1 MNGLRSKSWRGRVGI
16 VCGIAGLLTATSAV
30 SAQQMDPNMKM
41 PMSMPMPMPM
51 SMATKKA
58 TAKKSTP
65 AATAKKKAATTA
77 TRKAAGVPKP
87 ASQDTTMPGMHMD
100 SPGMQPMPG
109 MTMPA
114 DHSTM
119 PGMAMP
125 ADHSTMPGMAMP
137 ADESSSMPGMAM
149 PVTQPREPIPILTD
163 ADRTAAV
170 PPVGGHTVHDNSI
183 QHYVLF
189 DRLEAW
195 NADKGAGQEWEGKAW
210 IGTDLNRV
218 WLRSEGQRLDNKTQ
232 DADLE
237 VLYGHSVAA
246 WWDVVAGV
254 RHDFKPGRSQDFA
267 AIGVMGMTPYK
278 YDVEATAY
286 IGQGGQTSARLQATY
301 DTLITGRL
309 ILQSLVEVNLF
320 GRNDARRGIGSGLS
334 MLESG
339 YRLRYEFTR
348 RFAPYIG
355 IVQERAFGKTA
366 GFRREEGNPTK
377 DTRLVA
383 GVRFWF

>member
-1 MNGLRSKSWRGRVGI
+1 MNGPRSKSWRGRVG
-16 VCGIAGLLTATSAV
+16 VGVFCGMAGLLTAPSIV

-41 PMSMPMPMPM
+41 PMSMPMPMAP
-51 SMATKKA
+51 KKA
-58 TAKKSTP
+58 AGKKAAPP
-65 AATAKKKAATTA
+65 ATLKKKAATKA
-77 TRKAAGVPKP
+77 TKKAAGVPKP
-87 ASQDTTMPGMHMD
+87 AAPASHDTTMPGMKMD
-100 SPGMQPMPG
+100 SSGMQ
-109 MTMPA
+109 A
-114 DHSTM
+114 M

-125 ADHSTMPGMAMP
+125 ADHSAMPGTAMPTDESSMSGMAM
-137 ADESSSMPGMAM
+137 SM
-149 PVTQPREPIPILTD
+149 PVTQPREPIPMLTD
-163 ADRTAAV
+163 ADRAAAV

-210 IGTDLNRV
+210 IGTDLNRA
-218 WLRSEGQRLDNKTQ
+218 WLRTEGQRLDSKTQ
-232 DADLE
+232 EADLE

-267 AIGVMGMTPYK
+267 AIGVMGKTPYK

-286 IGQGGQTSARLQATY
+286 LGQGGQTSARLQASY
-301 DTLITGRL
+301 EALFTGRL

-320 GRNDARRGIGSGLS
+320 GQNDPRRGIGSGLS
-334 MLESG
+334 TLETG

-355 IVQERAFGKTA
+355 IVQERAYGNTAAMRRADGKD
-366 GFRREEGNPTK
+366 TK

-383 GVRFWF
+383 GFRIWF

>member
-1 MNGLRSKSWRGRVGI
+1 MNGPRSKSWRGCVGMF
-16 VCGIAGLLTATSAV
+16 CGMACLLTATSVV

-41 PMSMPMPMPM
+41 TMPMPM
-51 SMATKKA
+51 A
-58 TAKKSTP
+58 
-65 AATAKKKAATTA
+65 
-77 TRKAAGVPKP
+77 PKP
-87 ASQDTTMPGMHMD
+87 ASAKKPVTSGVVKKKSATTTTRKATRLPKPAHDAAKHMDAADMQAMPGMAEPAEH
-100 SPGMQPMPG
+100 SSMPG
-109 MTMPA
+109 MTMPD
-114 DHSTM
+114 DHSSM

-125 ADHSTMPGMAMP
+125 ADHSSMPGMAMP
-137 ADESSSMPGMAM
+137 MPM
-149 PVTQPREPIPILTD
+149 PVTQPREPIPIVTD
-163 ADRTAAV
+163 ADRAAAV
-170 PPVGGHTVHDNSI
+170 PPVGGHTVHDNTI

-189 DRLEAW
+189 DRLEGW

-218 WLRSEGQRLDNKTQ
+218 WLRSEGQRLDNKLQ

-254 RHDFKPGRSQDFA
+254 RHDFKPGTSQDFA

-286 IGQGGQTSARLQATY
+286 IGQAGQTSARLQATY
-301 DTLITGRL
+301 DTLLTGRL
-309 ILQSLVEVNLF
+309 ILQSLFEVNLY
-320 GRNDARRGIGSGLS
+320 GHNDARRGIGSGLS
-334 MLESG
+334 TLKSG

-366 GFRREEGNPTK
+366 GFRREEGHPTK
-377 DTRLVA
+377 DTRFVA
-383 GVRFWF
+383 GIRIWF

>member
-1 MNGLRSKSWRGRVGI
+1 MNGPRSKSWRGRVG
-16 VCGIAGLLTATSAV
+16 VGVLCGMAGLLTAPSV
-30 SAQQMDPNMKM
+30 VLSQQMDPNMKM
-41 PMSMPMPMPM
+41 PMPMPMPV
-51 SMATKKA
+51 APKKT
-58 TAKKSTP
+58 TAKKVPPPS
-65 AATAKKKAATTA
+65 TAKKKAATAA
-77 TRKAAGVPKP
+77 TKKAAGAPKP
-87 ASQDTTMPGMHMD
+87 AAHDTTMPGMQMD
-100 SPGMQPMPG
+100 SSGMQPMPG
-109 MTMPA
+109 M
-114 DHSTM
+114 
-119 PGMAMP
+119 AMP
-125 ADHSTMPGMAMP
+125 AVHSAMPGMAMP
-137 ADESSSMPGMAM
+137 ADESSMPGMAMPM

-163 ADRTAAV
+163 ADRAAAV

-195 NADKGAGQEWEGKAW
+195 NADKGVGQEWEGKAW
-210 IGTDLNRV
+210 IGTDLNRA
-218 WLRSEGQRLDNKTQ
+218 WLRTEGQRLDNKTQ

-254 RHDFKPGRSQDFA
+254 RHDFKPGHSQDFA

-286 IGQGGQTSARLQATY
+286 IGQAGQTSARLQASY
-301 DTLITGRL
+301 EALFTGRL

-320 GRNDARRGIGSGLS
+320 GQNDPRRGIGSGLS
-334 MLESG
+334 TLETG

-348 RFAPYIG
+348 RVAPYIG

-366 GFRREEGNPTK
+366 AMRRDDGKNTK

-383 GVRFWF
+383 GIRIWF

>member
-1 MNGLRSKSWRGRVGI
+1 
-16 VCGIAGLLTATSAV
+16 
-30 SAQQMDPNMKM
+30 
-41 PMSMPMPMPM
+41 
-51 SMATKKA
+51 
-58 TAKKSTP
+58 
-65 AATAKKKAATTA
+65 
-77 TRKAAGVPKP
+77 
-87 ASQDTTMPGMHMD
+87 MPG
-100 SPGMQPMPG
+100 
-109 MTMPA
+109 
-114 DHSTM
+114 
-119 PGMAMP
+119 
-125 ADHSTMPGMAMP
+125 
-137 ADESSSMPGMAM
+137 M
-149 PVTQPREPIPILTD
+149 PVTQPREPIPIVTD
-163 ADRTAAV
+163 SDRAGAV

-183 QHYVLF
+183 QNYVLF
-189 DRLEAW
+189 DRLEGW
-195 NADKGAGQEWEGKAW
+195 NADKGAGQEWEAKAW

-254 RHDFKPGRSQDFA
+254 RHDFKSGRSQDFA

-286 IGQGGQTSARLQATY
+286 IGQGGQTSARLQTTY
-301 DTLITGRL
+301 ETLITGRL

-320 GRNDARRGIGSGLS
+320 GQNDARRGIGSGLS
-334 MLESG
+334 TLETG

-366 GFRREEGNPTK
+366 GYRRAEDNPTK

-383 GVRFWF
+383 GIRIWF

>member
-1 MNGLRSKSWRGRVGI
+1 MNAPQSKSWRGRVGMF
-16 VCGIAGLLTATSAV
+16 CGIAGLLTATSVV

-41 PMSMPMPMPM
+41 PMSMPMPMAP
-51 SMATKKA
+51 KKA
-58 TAKKSTP
+58 AAKKAAPP
-65 AATAKKKAATTA
+65 ATVKKKAATRV
-77 TRKAAGVPKP
+77 TRKAAGMPKP
-87 ASQDTTMPGMHMD
+87 TVQDTQDTTMPGMQMD

-109 MTMPA
+109 LAMPA
-114 DHSTM
+114 DHSAM

-125 ADHSTMPGMAMP
+125 ADQ
-137 ADESSSMPGMAM
+137 SSMPGMPM
-149 PVTQPREPIPILTD
+149 STPVTQPREPIPILTD
-163 ADRTAAV
+163 ADRAAAV

-210 IGTDLNRV
+210 IGTDLNRA
-218 WLRSEGQRLDNKTQ
+218 WLRTEGQRLDNKTQ

-267 AIGVMGMTPYK
+267 AIGVIGMTPYK

-301 DTLITGRL
+301 ETPITGRL

-320 GRNDARRGIGSGLS
+320 GHNDPRRGIGSGLGT
-334 MLESG
+334 LESG

-366 GFRREEGNPTK
+366 AFRRDEGNPTK

-383 GVRFWF
+383 GIRIWF

>member
-1 MNGLRSKSWRGRVGI
+1 MNTPRSKSSLI
-16 VCGIAGLLTATSAV
+16 SMSLLCGAGLLGVTNV
-30 SAQQMDPNMKM
+30 SAQQMDPNMQ
-41 PMSMPMPMPM
+41 MPMPMPPK
-51 SMATKKA
+51 AGPAKKIVPAKPVKNKTGTTTTKKA
-58 TAKKSTP
+58 KPRPQP
-65 AATAKKKAATTA
+65 ASHDMAMPDMPKKAT
-77 TRKAAGVPKP
+77 
-87 ASQDTTMPGMHMD
+87 D
-100 SPGMQPMPG
+100 MQ
-109 MTMPA
+109 A
-114 DHSTM
+114 M

-125 ADHSTMPGMAMP
+125 IGQP
-137 ADESSSMPGMAM
+137 SMPGMT
-149 PVTQPREPIPILTD
+149 VTQPREPIPIVTD
-163 ADRTAAV
+163 ADRAAAV

-189 DRLEAW
+189 DRLEGW
-195 NADKGAGQEWEGKAW
+195 KADTGADQEWEGKAW

-232 DADLE
+232 EADLE

-254 RHDFKPGRSQDFA
+254 RHDFKPGASQDFA

-286 IGQGGQTSARLQATY
+286 IGQGGQTSARLQASY
-301 DTLITGRL
+301 DALFTGRL

-320 GRNDARRGIGSGLS
+320 GQNDARRGIGSGLS
-334 MLESG
+334 TLETG
-339 YRLRYEFTR
+339 YRLRYELTR

-366 GFRREEGNPTK
+366 DFRREEGIPTK

-383 GVRFWF
+383 GVRIWF